1 MIKKDFIFQN
11 SQLNYSVLL
20 TKIQIEKKEN
30 SLEKLFQ
37 IIEDLQNKY
46 NNSIIQ
52 FFDDLYILNE
62 NHIYNSIYYTRKAY
76 MNKFLISNKQ
86 SIELLLYF
94 AAKRQIKNGITY
106 FGIKKENIDSG
117 IINFCIVSD
126 KETLEKIYQEFSKV
140 INFIELKQDYNEKS
154 VDKYNRIKEFFDIN
168 EKQIKVIL
176 KTLDMKLD
184 REKIEI
190 SNLNLLYNVLN
201 ELICEKMVLLSLEKT
216 NS

>member
-1 MIKKDFIFQN
+1 MIKKDYIFQN
-11 SQLNYSVLL
+11 SKLNYSVLL
-20 TKIQIEKKEN
+20 RKIQIEKKEN

-94 AAKRQIKNGITY
+94 AAKRQIKYGINY
-106 FGIKKENIDSG
+106 FGIKKENVDSG

-126 KETLEKIYQEFSKV
+126 KEILEKIYRDFSKM
-140 INFIELKQDYNEKS
+140 INFIELEYDYNEKS
-154 VDKYNRIKEFFDIN
+154 IDRYNRIKQFFDIN
-168 EKQIKVIL
+168 EKQIIVIL
-176 KTLDMKLD
+176 KTLDMKID
-184 REKIEI
+184 SEKIVT

-201 ELICEKMVLLSLEKT
+201 KLICEKMVLLSLEIT